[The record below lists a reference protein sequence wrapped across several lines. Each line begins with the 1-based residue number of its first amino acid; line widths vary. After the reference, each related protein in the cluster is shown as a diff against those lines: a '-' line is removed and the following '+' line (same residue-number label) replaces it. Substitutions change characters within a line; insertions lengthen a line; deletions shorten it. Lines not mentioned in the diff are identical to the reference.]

1 MVRDVVAMSGQE
13 LERMS
18 VVSAVVEKRMRQ
30 RAAAERVGVTE
41 RQVKRWAAR
50 WRGRRPNNAIAAAT
64 RREILELVEQ
74 RYADFPP
81 TLAHEKLTQVHGYR
95 LSVETLRQGLIE
107 EGLWP
112 PQARPLARRHQPRE
126 RRPCVGELVQID
138 GSPHDWFEGRAERC
152 CRLAFVDDAT
162 SRLLVLR
169 LWEAET
175 TQAYTQTLR
184 EYLER
189 HGRPVALYSDQHSI
203 LRVNRPDREG
213 EWTQFTRALQT
224 LDIQP
229 IPANTPPAKG
239 RVERAFQ
246 TLQGRLPREL
256 RLCGAGRQHR
266 GRQRLSAAL
275 QGGLQRALQ
284 PSAAE

>member
-13 LERMS
+13 LERVS

-41 RQVKRWAAR
+41 RQVKRWAARYRPAGPAGLAAR

-112 PQARPLARRHQPRE
+112 PPARVRGRRDQPFAGVAVVGGGDNAGLHADPAGVPGAARAAGRIVLGPALDLAGQPAGPRGRVDAVHAGAADARHPAYSCQHAA
-126 RRPCVGELVQID
+126 GE
-138 GSPHDWFEGRAERC
+138 GARGKGF
-152 CRLAFVDDAT
+152 
-162 SRLLVLR
+162 
-169 LWEAET
+169 
-175 TQAYTQTLR
+175 
-184 EYLER
+184 
-189 HGRPVALYSDQHSI
+189 SD
-203 LRVNRPDREG
+203 PA
-213 EWTQFTRALQT
+213 RAL
-224 LDIQP
+224 
-229 IPANTPPAKG
+229 A
-239 RVERAFQ
+239 
-246 TLQGRLPREL
+246 
-256 RLCGAGRQHR
+256 AGVAAVRGLEDSNR